1 MPLSNSIGVIDS
13 GIDYGHVDL
22 AANVWVNP
30 LETPGNGLV
39 VDRNPVA
46 RGSAEHAALTL
57 KGTLRASKRFAFV
70 EPVTPAFGDRKVNCN

>member
-13 GIDYGHVDL
+13 GIDYGHIDL

-39 VDRNPVA
+39 VDRNPNVIPQL
-46 RGSAEHAALTL
+46 SL
-57 KGTLRASKRFAFV
+57 FAV
-70 EPVTPAFGDRKVNCN
+70 